1 MSSAEGA
8 SDSGCAQAAL
18 LTETA
23 TMKAGKTERCI
34 DLTLALNSSDELHYK
49 RKATPNGKQKLP
61 RAVLARPRARFV
73 ALKFILRKRRLVMV
87 NAGFRFA
94 TPPAL
99 FSFCV

>member
-8 SDSGCAQAAL
+8 SDSGCAQAAV

-61 RAVLARPRARFV
+61 RAVLARQRARFV
-73 ALKFILRKRRLVMV
+73 ALEFI
-87 NAGFRFA
+87 
-94 TPPAL
+94 
-99 FSFCV
+99 